1 MKHRQTDYNWQEFR
15 ERSDKRYAGG
25 NLDEIK
31 RHNVMDGAVYEVS
44 FIKDVARKVLGVEL
58 SGQALDTG
66 CGGGWVTNVLAQA
79 GFDATGMDLSEEGI
93 ALAKKQ
99 FPEQKFFVGNG
110 AKPQDYFDKP
120 AFDLIVAREFHPFTR
135 VNDFDYQKDIVDGY
149 LSLLNPKGVMVI
161 GHGRPHHMSDPETG
175 KPFEELDFKK
185 LKAVLNAS
193 GQYRVVGPYY
203 YHLYKK
209 LGMMP
214 CTGIDL
220 MLANFVTIAA
230 AKAKNVELLRYLFI
244 QKLG

>member
-1 MKHRQTDYNWQEFR
+1 
-15 ERSDKRYAGG
+15 
-25 NLDEIK
+25 
-31 RHNVMDGAVYEVS
+31 
-44 FIKDVARKVLGVEL
+44 
-58 SGQALDTG
+58 
-66 CGGGWVTNVLAQA
+66 
-79 GFDATGMDLSEEGI
+79 
-93 ALAKKQ
+93 
-99 FPEQKFFVGNG
+99 
-110 AKPQDYFDKP
+110 
-120 AFDLIVAREFHPFTR
+120 
-135 VNDFDYQKDIVDGY
+135 
-149 LSLLNPKGVMVI
+149 
-161 GHGRPHHMSDPETG
+161 MSDPETG